1 MTAPTRTEKVN
12 AVYCV
17 ANALNGGLRTERSKR
32 EIKQLTGNV
41 QTYSLNKPMTYEM
54 FETLPEDLQREY
66 LGKLYWDYQGTA
78 QRIADMLGV
87 TYRKAN
93 ALLFDNRVRKRPR
106 GEKTNRKVWEA
117 FLRGHALVKD
127 LIPEESVKQLTEL
140 AKSLPVEPLKEAEPE
155 ELPKQVETPTVEEA
169 QAEEKAAPQAVEIP
183 TERENEAGAE
193 AQKEE
198 TQPTL
203 TAAQAIASAI
213 MSLGGTGA
221 KLHIEITL

>member
-17 ANALNGGLRTERSKR
+17 ANAINGGLRTERTKR
-32 EIKQLTGNV
+32 EIKQLTGDV

-66 LGKLYWDYQGTA
+66 LGKLYWDYQGTGE
-78 QRIADMLGV
+78 RIADMLGV
-87 TYRKAN
+87 TVWKAYD
-93 ALLFDNRVRKRPR
+93 LLDKNRIGKRPQ

-117 FLRGHALVKD
+117 FLHGHALVKD

-140 AKSLPVEPLKEAEPE
+140 AKSLPVEPVKEAEPE
-155 ELPKQVETPTVEEA
+155 ELPKQMATPAAEEI
-169 QAEEKAAPQAVEIP
+169 QAEDKAAPQDMEIP
-183 TERENEAGAE
+183 TEPENEAGAE